1 MLIYV
6 LDEKFRKIDL
16 LRKYTF
22 VQYTDQLRDLGSFTI
37 NARIVKENLY
47 LLDKNKQF
55 YILFDRKLVGVVE
68 TVSRDSDGQYEKTI
82 TVNGRMVLVLFSSRV
97 INGTLKYKGY
107 TYDYVKTMIEEYITK
122 DASSK
127 RYVDITINLG
137 GTERET
143 KLENRCSIIG
153 KQVTG
158 GYLWDEMQPVL
169 EQDQL
174 GITLIPVGDTLV
186 ADSANG
192 IEEWEL
198 SIIPGNDRTKG
209 NTEGNVPIVFSQS
222 LSNIERTS
230 YSVKRA
236 NYKNVA
242 YVAGEGEDEDRKWYE
257 VYSDDS
263 EQNKTGWQRKELWID
278 ARDVQSEA
286 EGNALTDAE
295 YEEAIEQ
302 RANEKFSEA
311 KVSEMYSG
319 TIIEANKQYKLGVDY
334 DKGDFVTII
343 DDELGITIDVQIT
356 EITKSVEGS
365 REIVDVGY
373 VYGTVKR
380 DVPNRVDKIE
390 SEVESTKNDI
400 KYIEREVGKLIGN
413 LKIVDMFLCTLLYGT
428 PDDHQTIHTCTG
440 VVSREKDLTGCSFI
454 FCFIRS
460 YYCVPISRPVITK
473 QEGGSLTIQQQYRN
487 ISEERHTFSGEIYVI
502 AYKD

>member
-1 MLIYV
+1 M
-6 LDEKFRKIDL
+6 
-16 LRKYTF
+16 
-22 VQYTDQLRDLGSFTI
+22 
-37 NARIVKENLY
+37 
-47 LLDKNKQF
+47 
-55 YILFDRKLVGVVE
+55 
-68 TVSRDSDGQYEKTI
+68 
-82 TVNGRMVLVLFSSRV
+82 
-97 INGTLKYKGY
+97 
-107 TYDYVKTMIEEYITK
+107 
-122 DASSK
+122 
-127 RYVDITINLG
+127 
-137 GTERET
+137 
-143 KLENRCSIIG
+143 
-153 KQVTG
+153 
-158 GYLWDEMQPVL
+158 
-169 EQDQL
+169 
-174 GITLIPVGDTLV
+174 
-186 ADSANG
+186 NG

-209 NTEGNVPIVFSQS
+209 NTEGNVPVVFSQS

-286 EGNALTDAE
+286 EGNTLTDAE

-311 KVSEMYSG
+311 KVSETYSG
-319 TIIEANKQYKLGVDY
+319 TIVEANKQYKLGVDY
-334 DKGDFVTII
+334 DKGDFVTIV

-413 LKIVDMFLCTLLYGT
+413 LKIVDMFLCTLLYDT
-428 PDDHQTIHTCTG
+428 PDDHQTIHTCIG

-460 YYCVPISRPVITK
+460 YYCVPISHPVITR